1 VLVGANLLPQ
11 RPVDVNPLRPRHLPA
26 AAAAANPEAVVP
38 SKVADEARLL
48 Q

>member
-26 AAAAANPEAVVP
+26 AAANPEAVVP

>member
-26 AAAAANPEAVVP
+26 AAAANPEAVVP